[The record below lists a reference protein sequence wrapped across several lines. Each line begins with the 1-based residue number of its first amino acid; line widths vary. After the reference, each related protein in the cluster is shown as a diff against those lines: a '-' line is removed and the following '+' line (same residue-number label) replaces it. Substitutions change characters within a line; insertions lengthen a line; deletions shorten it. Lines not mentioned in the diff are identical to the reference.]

1 MDDYG
6 FIISRHVNS
15 EKTNHYWNRCVQCLR
30 KLYPFKIIVI
40 IDDNSNQKYIK
51 ADYDYKNVQIIS
63 SEFPKRGELL
73 PYYYFHKYRFF
84 KNAVIIHDSVFFHQK
99 ILFEKMN
106 GTKVLPLWHFN
117 KDKENIFR
125 TINIANVLKYSFMIQ
140 QKLNL
145 NDNVMGLNY
154 DKWFGCFGVQSYIN
168 LDFLDNLVN
177 KYNLFQLL
185 KVVKCRDDRC
195 SLERIFGIIFN
206 TECPSLV
213 KQKSLLG
220 DIFCYQRWGYTYD
233 EYMNDVNHKR
243 LPKYTVKIWTGR

>member
-1 MDDYG
+1 MDNYG

-30 KLYPFKIIVI
+30 KLYPFKKIVI
-40 IDDNSNQKYIK
+40 IDDNSNQNYIK
-51 ADYDYKNVQIIS
+51 ADYEYKNVQIIS

-106 GTKVLPLWHFN
+106 GVKVLPLWHFN

-125 TINIANVLKYSFMIQ
+125 TKNIVNVLKNSFMIQ
-140 QKLNL
+140 EKLNL
-145 NDNVMGLNY
+145 NDNVMGLNH

-168 LDFLDNLVN
+168 LGFLDNLVN

-185 KVVKCRDDRC
+185 KVVKSRDDRC

-206 TECPSLV
+206 TECPSLI
-213 KQKSLLG
+213 KQKSLFG
-220 DIFCYQRWGYTYD
+220 DIFHYQRWGYSYD
-233 EYMNDVNHKR
+233 EYMNDVNQKR